1 MENSGV
7 AVFGQ
12 VLFVIAALAAAAPF
26 ILSIMA
32 RSAISIAVSIVLL
45 VGAGLT
51 FAGPTVIHQI
61 LSAELYLAALVSA
74 SIIYVG
80 FNIERGLKEVV
91 SAVARSNM
99 TSASQGSRPGPAHPP
114 PRPARPVD
122 TPADSDW
129 GKIKTEVPS
138 RRR

>member
-1 MENSGV
+1 MGTPGA

-12 VLFVIAALAAAAPF
+12 LLFVIAALAAAAPF

-45 VGAGLT
+45 VAAGLT
-51 FAGPTVIHQI
+51 FFGPTVIHQI
-61 LSAELYLAALVSA
+61 LSAVLYLAALVSA

-80 FNIERGLKEVV
+80 FNIECGLKDVA
-91 SAVARSNM
+91 SAVARVN
-99 TSASQGSRPGPAHPP
+99 ASVKAPIASPAPP
-114 PRPARPVD
+114 PPPPARAVD

-129 GKIKTEVPS
+129 AKIKSEVPS